1 MPETSAGT
9 LAPMEHLTWSDRP
22 QLKRPVVVA
31 AFEGWNDAGDAATTA
46 ARWLRDRWAPEALAT
61 IDAEDFFDFTATRP
75 QVTLADGMTREI
87 EWPTTELYWGT
98 LAGVDAI
105 VVVGHEPHLR
115 WRTFCE
121 QVVGVAKSYDARL
134 VLTLGA
140 LLAEVPHTAPVSVMG
155 TAVDQEL
162 IQRFGLRRSSY
173 EGPTGI
179 VGVLQDACGKA
190 GLPAASLWASVPAY
204 VPGAPSPKAAL
215 ALVERAAEVVSVGVV
230 TTDLEIAS
238 ASYERQVSEVVA
250 EDDEMREY
258 VAHLE
263 ARYNGEVDDEE
274 TSQASLVEEVERFL
288 RDQRFE

>member
-1 MPETSAGT
+1 M
-9 LAPMEHLTWSDRP
+9 
-22 QLKRPVVVA
+22 VVA

-46 ARWLRDRWAPEALAT
+46 ARWLRDRWAPESLAT

-75 QVTLADGMTREI
+75 QVTLTDGMTREI
-87 EWPTTELYWGT
+87 EWPTTELFWGS
-98 LAGVDAI
+98 LAGIDAI

-115 WRTFCE
+115 WRTFCA
-121 QVVGVAKSYDARL
+121 QVVGVAKAYDARL

-155 TAVDQEL
+155 TAVDADL
-162 IQRFGLRRSSY
+162 IARFGLRRSSY

-263 ARYNGEVDDEE
+263 ARYNGEVHDDEA
-274 TSQASLVEEVERFL
+274 SQASLVEEVERFL

>member
-1 MPETSAGT
+1 VAPTGTGT
-9 LAPMEHLTWSDRP
+9 LASVEHLSWSDRP
-22 QLKRPVVVA
+22 LLKQPVVVA
-31 AFEGWNDAGDAATTA
+31 AFEGWNDAGDAASTA
-46 ARWLRDRWAPEALAT
+46 ARWLRDRLAPEPLAT

-75 QVTLADGMTREI
+75 QVTLADGVTRAI
-87 EWPTTELYWGT
+87 EWPTTDITWGS
-98 LAGVDAI
+98 LAGIDAI

-121 QVVGVAKSYDARL
+121 QVVAVARSYDARL

-140 LLAEVPHTAPVSVMG
+140 LLAEVPHTAPVSIMG
-155 TAVDQEL
+155 TAVDDAL
-162 IQRFGLRRSSY
+162 ITRHGLRRSSY

-190 GLPAASLWASVPAY
+190 GIPSGSLWASVPAY

-215 ALVERAAEVVSVGVV
+215 ALVERAAEMLSVGVV

-238 ASYERQVSEVVA
+238 AAYERQVSEVVA

-274 TSQASLVEEVERFL
+274 VSQASLVEEVERFL